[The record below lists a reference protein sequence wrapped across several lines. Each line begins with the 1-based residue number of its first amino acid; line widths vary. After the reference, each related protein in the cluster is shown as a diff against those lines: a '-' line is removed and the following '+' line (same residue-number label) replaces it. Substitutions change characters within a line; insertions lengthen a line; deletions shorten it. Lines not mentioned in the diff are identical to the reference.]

1 MKSKKAF
8 FLVAAFGILV
18 LAAAPAWA
26 TVSMNNAS
34 VSSGGSGNA
43 MGTASITS
51 EGPFDVQ
58 EPGFGGTATVTP
70 SGTAI
75 SFQQAHAIAWDGTAN
90 ASTSGTIVE
99 VGSGVNAGDSV
110 VATTAGSTSATA
122 QKVNDPVRAALFNEA
137 TSTLVA
143 AGGAGGVVSNFFTTS
158 TGFMMANAQVEADST
173 GSEDAT
179 ASADASGSVKGAA
192 SVLYTFAGNSIAESL
207 GVSSANVAATADVD
221 GDTSVANPSTASGVA
236 NAGGVLG
243 WTDNLTGFGL
253 GAFLNLDSE
262 TVADRPGSQADNA
275 LPTATADAAG
285 DVQVAF
291 VYDPPAGSQG
301 SDDFSMVGQVT
312 GSTDSEAEV
321 TQGNGIVEAQGI
333 KAAVGTAGGQ
343 TDLGTGVMAWLA
355 GNVRMEGYAAN
366 GGADLFDGEG
376 EGHAVN
382 PAVLG
387 ADEPVDP
394 DPGMAI
400 TTQFGAF
407 SAYIGSSS
415 LVNAEV
421 TATGVADEFEENDTL
436 VASAFAF
443 ATSFNT
449 DNDTAAV
456 PGVGIYDLAGPYAFV
471 GQGSIAATDTG
482 DDGVENATAA
492 SASVLNVFGTA
503 SSPAYTAALND
514 GASAASVAQDDDFV
528 TQRAASASA
537 DSVSGTNYPVAIS
550 HNQMFGTFDSDA
562 NSPWFNIFFATEPQV
577 GDFDHLAT
585 GFIGGGGD

>member
-8 FLVAAFGILV
+8 FFVAAFGILV

-43 MGTASITS
+43 MGTATITS
-51 EGPFDVQ
+51 EGPWNVQ
-58 EPGFGGTATVTP
+58 EPGFAAGATVTP

-99 VGSGVNAGDSV
+99 TGSGAGAGDTV

-122 QKVNDPVRAALFNEA
+122 QKENDPVRAALFNEA
-137 TSTLVA
+137 TSRLLA
-143 AGGAGGVVSNFFTTS
+143 AGGAGAVASQFFTTS
-158 TGFMMANAQVEADST
+158 TGFMVVDSSVHTDST

-179 ASADASGSVKGAA
+179 AGTDASGSSKGSA
-192 SVLYTFAGNSIAESL
+192 SVLYRFAGQGSSETLSL
-207 GVSSANVAATADVD
+207 ANANVAATSDVD
-221 GDTSVANPSTASGVA
+221 GDTTVVDPSFAHALA
-236 NAGGVLG
+236 NAGGAVG
-243 WTDNLTGFGL
+243 WTNSPTTGQAL

-262 TVADRPGSQADNA
+262 TWADRPGDQAENG
-275 LPTATADAAG
+275 LPAATADAAG
-285 DVQVAF
+285 TLNLNYILRANPPYPGTVFSF
-291 VYDPPAGSQG
+291 VGN
-301 SDDFSMVGQVT
+301 VN

-333 KAAVGTAGGQ
+333 KAAVGMSGTQAEGA
-343 TDLGTGVMAWLA
+343 TGVLAWIA
-355 GNVRMEGYAAN
+355 GNVRMEGYDAN

-387 ADEPVDP
+387 ESDVDP
-394 DPGMAI
+394 DPAMTI
-400 TTQFGAF
+400 QTQLGTY
-407 SAYIGSSS
+407 SASMGSSS

-421 TATGVADEFEENDTL
+421 TATGVADEFEVGDTL

-443 ATSFNT
+443 ATAFNT
-449 DNDTAAV
+449 DTNTTAT
-456 PGVGIYDLAGPYAFV
+456 PGVELYGLAGPYAFV
-471 GQGSIAATDTG
+471 GQGSIAAADTA
-482 DDGVENATAA
+482 DDGVENNTAA
-492 SASVLNVFGTA
+492 SASVLNMFGAA
-503 SSPAYTAALND
+503 SSPAYTAAMNN
-514 GASAASVAQDDDFV
+514 GRSSADIAQDDDFV
-528 TQRAASASA
+528 TQRSSSAGA
-537 DSVSGTNYPVAIS
+537 TSVSGTNYPVAIA
-550 HNQMFGTFDSDA
+550 HNQMNGTFTSDA
-562 NSPWFNIFFATEPQV
+562 NSPWFNIFFETEPQA
-577 GDFDHLAT
+577 GAFDHLAT